1 MSYWLCSLQK
11 YNHLILWVQTLQS
24 KCLHCPCTQHYWQWL
39 YTFSL
44 RPCTG
49 FAERITSYRCI
60 SHKVYFTG
68 SCTKNFSLYIH
79 LNCKNTCNFQQ
90 NLHLIPLPPFTLFY
104 SFLPCGVRIK
114 CPCTC
119 TGFELS
125 TKCVNRCI

>member
-1 MSYWLCSLQK
+1 MY
-11 YNHLILWVQTLQS
+11 
-24 KCLHCPCTQHYWQWL
+24 YWQRVYDKCRTGFAVCRNMGAKQMSSLSL
-39 YTFSL
+39 YTAL
-44 RPCTG
+44 LAMAVYTCTG

-79 LNCKNTCNFQQ
+79 LNCENTCNFQQ
-90 NLHLIPLPPFTLFY
+90 NLHLIPLPLSPFFY